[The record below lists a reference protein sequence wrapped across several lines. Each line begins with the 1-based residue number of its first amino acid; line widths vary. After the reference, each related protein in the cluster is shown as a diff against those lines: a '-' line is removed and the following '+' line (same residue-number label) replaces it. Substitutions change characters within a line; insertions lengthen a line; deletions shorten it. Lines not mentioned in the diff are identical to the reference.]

1 MGCGCDG
8 LSSVRQGGWCSLT
21 WITWT
26 VGGAKVRL
34 AWVVTIWLRIYRV
47 DSRLVQYMGTKI
59 KGTAVKLRYIH
70 PRVGWVAITKN
81 RRGGARLCS

>member
-34 AWVVTIWLRIYRV
+34 AWVVIIWLCIYRV
-47 DSRLVQYMGTKI
+47 DSQWVLYMGVEI
-59 KGTAVKLRYIH
+59 
-70 PRVGWVAITKN
+70 PRSFTTYSPS
-81 RRGGARLCS
+81 RLGCHN